1 MPRGVYI
8 IFLGFFKNSIS
19 PISARYLQTS
29 ALKCSL
35 NSLNSVDLLNVRRKL
50 IQEL

>member
-19 PISARYLQTS
+19 PISGRYLQTS
-29 ALKCSL
+29 ALKMLTKFTQLSR
-35 NSLNSVDLLNVRRKL
+35 SLNVRRKL